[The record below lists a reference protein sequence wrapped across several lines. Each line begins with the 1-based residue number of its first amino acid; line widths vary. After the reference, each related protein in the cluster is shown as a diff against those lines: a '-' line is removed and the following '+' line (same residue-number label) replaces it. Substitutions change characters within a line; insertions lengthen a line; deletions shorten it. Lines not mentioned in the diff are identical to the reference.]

1 MANNRTLTSANSTLL
16 IAVGT
21 VFPVAVKI
29 QGYSTDD
36 MTGMD
41 AITPKEVAMG
51 IDGRLS
57 AGFVPVPITQNI
69 SLQADS
75 SSIDFFE
82 AWHTYEAQVRETLF
96 ATGTLVVPG
105 AEKAYAMTRGVLTNY
120 APIADLRRTLQPRRF
135 SIVWEQVIPAPTF

>member
-16 IAVGT
+16 IAVNL
-21 VFPVAVKI
+21 VFPIPIKI

-41 AITPKEVAMG
+41 AISPKEVSMG

-57 AGFVPVPITQNI
+57 AGYVPVPTTQNI
-69 SLQADS
+69 TLQADS
-75 SSIDFFE
+75 QSIDFFE
-82 AWHTYEAQVRETLF
+82 AWHLYEQQTKETLF
-96 ATGTLVVPG
+96 ATGTLIVPG

-120 APIADLRRTLQPRRF
+120 APIADLRRNLQPRRF
-135 SIVWEQVIPAPTF
+135 SLVWEKVIPAPTL

>member
-1 MANNRTLTSANSTLL
+1 MANNRTLTAANSTLL
-16 IAVGT
+16 LAAGV
-21 VFPVAVKI
+21 VFPVPIKI

-41 AITPKEVAMG
+41 AISPKEVSMG

-57 AGFVPVPITQNI
+57 AGYVPVPVTQNI

-75 SSIDFFE
+75 ESNDFFE
-82 AWHTYEAQVRETLF
+82 AVHAYEQQTRETMF
-96 ATGTLVVPG
+96 FTGTLIVPG
-105 AEKAYAMTRGVLTNY
+105 VARVYAMTRGVLTNY

-135 SIVWEQVIPAPTF
+135 SLVWEKVAAAPSL

>member
-1 MANNRTLTSANSTLL
+1 MANNRTLTAANSTLL
-16 IAVGT
+16 LAAGV
-21 VFPVAVKI
+21 VFPVPIKI

-41 AITPKEVAMG
+41 AISPKEVSMG

-57 AGFVPVPITQNI
+57 AGYVPVPVTQNI

-75 SSIDFFE
+75 ESNDFFE
-82 AWHTYEAQVRETLF
+82 AVHAYEQQTRETMF
-96 ATGTLVVPG
+96 FSGTLIVPG
-105 AEKAYAMTRGVLTNY
+105 VGRVYAMTRGVLTNY

-135 SIVWEQVIPAPTF
+135 SLVWEKVAAAPSL